1 VHPKKLTGHV
11 VKLYESLKIFGG
23 EMNEFY
29 KFEGVEKPTF
39 Y

>member
-23 EMNEFY
+23 EMNEF
-29 KFEGVEKPTF
+29 EGVNKPT
-39 Y
+39 YY